1 VTARAT
7 SARTATAPG
16 RALARASA
24 ACATAFALLAVLV
37 SSGWPAL
44 VRFDDHWSARAYG
57 FTLSHH
63 WCRVLAQA
71 ATWMGATPTLTVLT
85 SVVVLGCLLTHR
97 LPLGVWLGVTVAGS
111 ALLNSLVKLGMERIR
126 PPTAGVLV
134 SAHGFAF
141 PSGHTQGATS
151 TYTAVVL
158 VVGWQVWRPGRR
170 GRRVSAAAV
179 TLLVAAVGFSRLLL
193 GVHWPTDVLGGW
205 LLGSTC
211 VLAAT
216 SAYPPCRRALS

>member
-1 VTARAT
+1 MTARAT
-7 SARTATAPG
+7 SAPSTATTG

-24 ACATAFALLAVLV
+24 ACGVTFLLLAVLV
-37 SSGWPAL
+37 STGWSTL
-44 VRFDDHWSARAYG
+44 VRFDDRWSARAYG
-57 FTLSHH
+57 FTVNHR
-63 WCRVLAQA
+63 WCQVLAEA
-71 ATWMGATPTLTVLT
+71 ATWMGATSTLTVLT

-97 LPLGVWLGVTVAGS
+97 LPLGLWLAVTVAGS

-126 PPTAGVLV
+126 PPSAGVLI

-158 VVGWQVWRPGRR
+158 VVGWQVWRPRRR
-170 GRRVSAAAV
+170 GRQVTAVAV
-179 TLLVAAVGFSRLLL
+179 TLLVGAVGLSRLLL

-216 SAYPPCRRALS
+216 AAFPACRESVS

>member
-1 VTARAT
+1 MTVRATTARSTAAT
-7 SARTATAPG
+7 GRELART
-16 RALARASA
+16 SA
-24 ACATAFALLAVLV
+24 ACGAAFLLLAVLV
-37 SSGWPAL
+37 AAGWPAL
-44 VRFDDHWSARAYG
+44 VRFDDRWSARAYG
-57 FTLSHH
+57 FTLNHH
-63 WCRVLAQA
+63 WCQALAKA

-85 SVVVLGCLLTHR
+85 VVVALGCVFTHR
-97 LPLGVWLGVTVAGS
+97 LSLGVWLGVTVAGS

-126 PPTAGVLV
+126 PPSAGGLI

-158 VVGWQVWRPGRR
+158 VVGWQVWRPPRSGRLAT
-170 GRRVSAAAV
+170 AAAV
-179 TLLVAAVGFSRLLL
+179 TLLVGAVGLSRIML

-216 SAYPPCRRALS
+216 AAFPACRESVS